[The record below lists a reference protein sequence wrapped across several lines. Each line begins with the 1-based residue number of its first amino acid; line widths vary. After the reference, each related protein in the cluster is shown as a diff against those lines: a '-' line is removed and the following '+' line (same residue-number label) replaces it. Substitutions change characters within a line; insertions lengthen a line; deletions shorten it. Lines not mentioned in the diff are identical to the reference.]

1 MRSLDRPLEVTTG
14 QTGAP
19 REPRIRETD
28 HPAETFPR
36 LCGVAPQSA
45 AVHQLT
51 GRTEARH
58 RGRPKLE
65 GTGTRGPPVPPVDAT
80 SRTTEA
86 PAAPTRVRDIPE
98 HLARTGQGLGEA
110 PEVSTAIVLHEPKV
124 HGASRDRVLMER
136 VLMDRV
142 LMDRVRIA
150 TEPATLAR
158 TVRVLRLQ
166 VRASA
171 ERLVRVRTKPAQGV
185 HGPANV
191 AATPVAAA
199 NVVVDGPA
207 LIVGAKVVV
216 ANAEAAGR

>member
-1 MRSLDRPLEVTTG
+1 MTTDQTDVPLETM
-14 QTGAP
+14 
-19 REPRIRETD
+19 IRVAG
-28 HPAETFPR
+28 HPAETLPQARGVAAELSEARTTIGPAVPR
-36 LCGVAPQSA
+36 LRGHLRL
-45 AVHQLT
+45 AV
-51 GRTEARH
+51 
-58 RGRPKLE
+58 
-65 GTGTRGPPVPPVDAT
+65 TGTRGPPVPPADAT

-124 HGASRDRVLMER
+124 HGASRDRVLM
-136 VLMDRV
+136 DRV
-142 LMDRVRIA
+142 LMDRVRIP
-150 TEPATLAR
+150 TEQATLALA
-158 TVRVLRLQ
+158 VRVLRLQ

-171 ERLVRVRTKPAQGV
+171 ERLVRVRTKRAQGV